1 MTRPQFQYLDSS
13 NSLWGQDS
21 YLIWNLFSVCV
32 FACLLGV
39 SHLWRLQQDE
49 PRQNISRWERET
61 RTRKLSNSIQQQAER
76 LGRIVLFVCDWQAEI
91 VLLWQQTAISHFFIF
106 FFSGLKSNHSR
117 TFEKCNR
124 RVTKPAHFIVL
135 IFFTLAAHVPSQQP
149 LYDCCC
155 MMQNV
160 PSSKN
165 MLMQVFLQTL
175 TRLTTVLKL

>member
-1 MTRPQFQYLDSS
+1 MAWYTCSRFTLLVARCSFKKCFVRICISGMTRPQFQYLDSS
-13 NSLWGQDS
+13 KSLWGQDS

-106 FFSGLKSNHSR
+106 FFLDSNQITAEHLK
-117 TFEKCNR
+117 
-124 RVTKPAHFIVL
+124 
-135 IFFTLAAHVPSQQP
+135 
-149 LYDCCC
+149 
-155 MMQNV
+155 NV
-160 PSSKN
+160 IGG
-165 MLMQVFLQTL
+165 
-175 TRLTTVLKL
+175 